1 MTEIILAWDDRV
13 MKTNPDLELAKILEN
28 KWLTLESTI
37 DDMVELMQDAK
48 DKNTVEDRKLRREIY
63 KDIQALH
70 WSKASMKNLNIGIF
84 IHPWK
89 NDRLT
94 H

>member
-13 MKTNPDLELAKILEN
+13 MKTNPDLELTKILEDN
-28 KWLTLESTI
+28 WLDLEYTI
-37 DDMVELMQDAK
+37 KEIINLMKDAK
-48 DKNTVEDRKLRREIY
+48 NKNTVEDRKLRRELIR
-63 KDIQALH
+63 DIQALH